1 MAQKRDYYEVLGVDK
16 SADDATI
23 KKAYRNLAKKYHPDL
38 NPDNKEAEKKF
49 KEVNEAYEVLS
60 DSEKKARYDQFGHA
74 GVDPNFGAGGAG
86 GGSPFGGGFG
96 DFGDIFSDLFGG
108 AFGGSRR
115 SNPNAPRRGA
125 DTAARITI
133 SFEEAAKGC
142 QKTIKV
148 THIENCSACG
158 GSGAKNGTSPK
169 TCPHCHGS
177 GQEVVQQRTPFGV
190 MQTQRPCSH
199 CGGKGKIIEHPCEK
213 CSGKGKV
220 RITREQTVN
229 IPAGIDDMQVLNVRG
244 QGDAGSNGGP
254 NGDLRIEVNVR
265 PHPIFERDGFDVY
278 VEVPVTFVQA
288 SLGAEISVPTLDGKV
303 KFKIHE
309 GTQSGDEFKL
319 AGKGIKRINS
329 SGRGNQYV
337 KINVEIPRNLSKEQ
351 KELLKQFDKKSDEK
365 NYKQRKTFFDKLKNM
380 FE

>member
-1 MAQKRDYYEVLGVDK
+1 
-16 SADDATI
+16 
-23 KKAYRNLAKKYHPDL
+23 
-38 NPDNKEAEKKF
+38 
-49 KEVNEAYEVLS
+49 
-60 DSEKKARYDQFGHA
+60 
-74 GVDPNFGAGGAG
+74 
-86 GGSPFGGGFG
+86 
-96 DFGDIFSDLFGG
+96 
-108 AFGGSRR
+108 
-115 SNPNAPRRGA
+115 
-125 DTAARITI
+125 
-133 SFEEAAKGC
+133 
-142 QKTIKV
+142 
-148 THIENCSACG
+148 
-158 GSGAKNGTSPK
+158 
-169 TCPHCHGS
+169 
-177 GQEVVQQRTPFGV
+177 

-199 CGGKGKIIEHPCEK
+199 CGGKGKIIDSPCEK

-365 NYKQRKTFFDKLKNM
+365 NYKQRKSFFDKLKNM